1 MPVKQT
7 HGAALIFARASR
19 DRSLARVNA
28 KIMAMTVGV
37 ARVTL
42 YLEETFSLKDKR
54 QVVRSITQKAR
65 NQFNAGIAEVE
76 DLDDARAATLAIV
89 VVSNSANHA
98 QEMLQ
103 TIIGFI
109 ERRVE
114 LGVLGEVE
122 TELIPFGD

>member
-1 MPVKQT
+1 
-7 HGAALIFARASR
+7 
-19 DRSLARVNA
+19 
-28 KIMAMTVGV
+28 MAMTVGV
-37 ARVTL
+37 GRVTL

-54 QVVRSITQKAR
+54 QVVRSIVQRAR
-65 NQFNAGIAEVE
+65 NQFNAGIAEVA
-76 DLDDARAATLAIV
+76 DLDDARTATLGIV

-103 TIIGFI
+103 TVIDFI

-122 TELIPFGD
+122 TELIPYGD

>member
-1 MPVKQT
+1 
-7 HGAALIFARASR
+7 
-19 DRSLARVNA
+19 
-28 KIMAMTVGV
+28 MATTVGV
-37 ARVTL
+37 AHVTL

-54 QVVRSITQKAR
+54 QVVRSITQRVR
-65 NQFNAGIAEVE
+65 NQFNAGIAEVA
-76 DLDDARAATLAIV
+76 DLNDPRAATLAIV
-89 VVSNSANHA
+89 VVSNAAPHA

-103 TIIGFI
+103 NVIDFI